1 MRTWPRTGDAR
12 TEFELPDEPEP
23 MSKKSLPDAA
33 VLVRSLEYGPGV
45 APLDQDPGLPDV
57 QVTYRFPAQY
67 RVDLEGWFDERT
79 LLVDL
84 LSIAARAPLLVRTR
98 YVRVARWID
107 EINSNFAFG
116 AQDSHGSL
124 SDVWPQGHELSKG
137 DVDAFLRMARGWRK
151 WPDRVGSMDLA
162 IRRVA
167 GSFSRPGGR
176 IRAGRPYSRR
186 CHRAGGAL
194 WRQDRPQALSA
205 GCRTAWSDGQGAE
218 ADIRPGKGVLW
229 CAIEDRALEE
239 PASLTRRSRQGA
251 GGRAQSSLLHP
262 RELAQS
268 RRATGVGSR
277 DEKPA
282 T

>member
-1 MRTWPRTGDAR
+1 MRSTP
-12 TEFELPDEPEP
+12 
-23 MSKKSLPDAA
+23 
-33 VLVRSLEYGPGV
+33 
-45 APLDQDPGLPDV
+45 
-57 QVTYRFPAQY
+57 
-67 RVDLEGWFDERT
+67 
-79 LLVDL
+79 
-84 LSIAARAPLLVRTR
+84 
-98 YVRVARWID
+98 
-107 EINSNFAFG
+107 NFASG
-116 AQDSHGSL
+116 AQDSQGSV

-137 DVDAFLRMARGWRK
+137 DVDAFLGMARGWRK
-151 WPDRVGSMDLA
+151 WPHRVGSMDLA

-176 IRAGRPYSRR
+176 FGQEDRILDLAIALEVLYGGKTGHKLSQRA
-186 CHRAGGAL
+186 AGLLGA
-194 WRQDRPQALSA
+194 
-205 GCRTAWSDGQGAE
+205 TAKGAE

-239 PASLTRRSRQGA
+239 PASLTRRSRQGV
-251 GGRAQSSLLHP
+251 GGRAQSSRLHA